1 MNSNGA
7 TSRLM
12 PEAAPDAENVT
23 VEIARF
29 VVRRVDGVGNGV
41 KQAQQYPCHNECLS
55 EWGYGIEINAGGGNL
70 KRGKEYG
77 RCNENGAEKRAVQWR
92 QCDSAVLDKR
102 RTLWYNFSYFAI
114 ITGHNWTNLG
124 LQCQQEEGK

>member
-77 RCNENGAEKRAVQWR
+77 RCNENGAGKRACNGGSVIVQCLTR
-92 QCDSAVLDKR
+92 GGHCG
-102 RTLWYNFSYFAI
+102 I
-114 ITGHNWTNLG
+114 IFHI
-124 LQCQQEEGK
+124 LQ